1 VPAGTLSYIAPLQ
14 GFFVKA
20 VYTSPKLAFIP
31 SARVHKP
38 ITYYKDASNTEIL
51 VRLQTETE
59 EGTDELVICKNENS
73 KLDFEQFDSEKLFND
88 SPVEIYSQSTSGENL
103 VINTINVT
111 ANNIIPLGIRGNA
124 GKKVKIT
131 AFALETAEQVYLED
145 RFKGKLISLT
155 ENTAYEFELPCEN
168 LIGRFF
174 IRFSNTNASL
184 TTTDVKVFENDN
196 ELNII
201 AQTGEDLQ
209 TVEVY
214 SLTGACVFKAE
225 GNSNVFNTKL
235 QLAPAVYMVRVKT
248 SIATQNV
255 KVSWK

>member
-1 VPAGTLSYIAPLQ
+1 
-14 GFFVKA
+14 
-20 VYTSPKLAFIP
+20 
-31 SARVHKP
+31 
-38 ITYYKDASNTEIL
+38 
-51 VRLQTETE
+51 TETE
-59 EGTDELVICKNENS
+59 EGSDELVICKNNNS

-103 VINTINVT
+103 VINTINAT

-155 ENTAYEFELPCEN
+155 ENTAYEFELPTES

-174 IRFSNTNASL
+174 IRFNNTNAAL
-184 TTTDVKVFENDN
+184 TTSDVKVFENDN

-201 AQTGEDLQ
+201 TQTGENIEQ
-209 TVEVY
+209 VEVFTVTG
-214 SLTGACVFKAE
+214 SRIFKTDVASNMLT
-225 GNSNVFNTKL
+225 TKL
-235 QLAPAVYMVRVKT
+235 DLTTGVYLVRVRT
-248 SIATQNV
+248 NLGSQNV
-255 KVSWK
+255 KVNWR